1 MQIIKSWRFYLLFI
15 LLGFAAFYVY
25 TRSEAD
31 IPLNKPLD
39 LFPQRVGAWTMT
51 GQARFDERVLA
62 VLLPT
67 DYLSRFYVDGA
78 GNRLSLYIGFHNGGP
93 KSGPIHSPK
102 QCLPGSGWH
111 RLKEDVRQVKFKGE
125 NIPYVS
131 TIYQKDTE
139 KQLFLYWFQ
148 VRDQILT
155 NEYALKLGMIKNSVL
170 SNRRDS
176 AFIRLSVMAT
186 DGEEKATE
194 IGEQFIRDF
203 FPAIQESLPR

>member
-15 LLGFAAFYVY
+15 FLGFAAFYVY

-31 IPLNKPLD
+31 VPINTPLD
-39 LFPQRVGAWTMT
+39 QFPQHAGGWTMT
-51 GQARFDERVLA
+51 GQSRFDERVLA

-67 DYLSRFYVDGA
+67 DYLSRSYTNSRGEK
-78 GNRLSLYIGFHNGGP
+78 LSLYIGFHNGGP
-93 KSGPIHSPK
+93 NSGPIHSPK
-102 QCLPGSGWH
+102 QCLPGSGWN
-111 RLKEDVRQVKFKGE
+111 RLTEVVRHVELNGDK
-125 NIPYVS
+125 IPYVS
-131 TIYQKDTE
+131 AIYQKDTE

-155 NEYALKLGMIKNSVL
+155 NEYALKLAMVKNSVL

-176 AFIRLSVMAT
+176 SFIRLSVMAT

-194 IGEQFIRDF
+194 IGEQFVRDF
-203 FPAIQESLPR
+203 YPAMRQALPR

>member
-1 MQIIKSWRFYLLFI
+1 MQIIKPWRFYLLFV
-15 LLGFAAFYVY
+15 LLGLAAFYVY

-31 IPLNKPLD
+31 VPINQPLD
-39 LFPQRVGAWTMT
+39 QFPQKMADWSMT

-67 DYLSRFYVDGA
+67 DYLSRSYVNSV
-78 GNRLSLYIGFHNGGP
+78 GNKLSLYIGFHNGGP
-93 KSGPIHSPK
+93 DSGPIHSPK
-102 QCLPGSGWH
+102 HCLPGSGWN
-111 RLKEDVRQVKFKGE
+111 RLTEKVCHVTLNGE

-131 TIYQKDTE
+131 AIYQKDSE

-148 VRDQILT
+148 VRDQIVT
-155 NEYALKLGMIKNSVL
+155 NEYALKLAMIKNSVL

-176 AFIRLSVMAT
+176 AFIRLSVMVT
-186 DGEEKATE
+186 DGEEEATK

-203 FPAIQESLPR
+203 FPAIRESLPR